1 MHSAVKESLNS
12 HPPAPPPLPP
22 PHTPY
27 RIHQIHSHSHRS
39 PTKISRINSPKQSRQ
54 GDYASFAFE
63 TKLTGTTAILALVA
77 VLRLAHCSTAA
88 AVLWDSAA
96 QQRLYG
102 TVRSVCGRACVQLV
116 VNQIDPTIRDTRY
129 EKLAPALLRSI
140 AKASQLRASAAHA
153 NQPVSGSA
161 I

>member
-63 TKLTGTTAILALVA
+63 TKLTDAEDQSRPDRSCSWRWTGSPPSLVQAAWTIPHTT
-77 VLRLAHCSTAA
+77 
-88 AVLWDSAA
+88 
-96 QQRLYG
+96 
-102 TVRSVCGRACVQLV
+102 
-116 VNQIDPTIRDTRY
+116 
-129 EKLAPALLRSI
+129 
-140 AKASQLRASAAHA
+140 
-153 NQPVSGSA
+153 
-161 I
+161 